1 MKKISLFIFMAFSVV
16 ASIAQEKKEYT
27 MRVWNNGSYTS
38 FSIESVDSIT
48 FAEEVKPDNVTTE
61 NGYQSESSFKEALS
75 SIYARFQTFITSEKK
90 IEELALDGG
99 YESISASN
107 PTIKQAWTNGYSAI
121 NYCNRLIEFSLG
133 KDYPF
138 DVKKY
143 RGQAIILRSIIYYM
157 MAQIWGDIPYIETT
171 NIDIAFNPPIVSKQ
185 EIIYDSYNLIT
196 TNINDVQEIIEYP
209 SQSVS
214 SKNIR
219 PLLNEMAMYIEGK
232 PYESCTTLENLIMQ
246 LDNSAETYTIVDD
259 TYNQLLEKEFSKS
272 ITAEELATL
281 WKDARPRYGV
291 WLALKRLKCYTPANG
306 MAECLLFPIPEEALM
321 TLPCLKQNEG
331 Y

>member
-1 MKKISLFIFMAFSVV
+1 MAFSVV

-38 FSIESVDSIT
+38 FTIESVDSIT
-48 FAEEVKPDNVTTE
+48 FAEEEVKPDNVTTE
-61 NGYQSESSFKEALS
+61 NVYQSESSFKEALS
-75 SIYARFQTFITSEKK
+75 AIYARFQTFITSEKK

-157 MAQIWGDIPYIETT
+157 MAQIWGDIPYVETT

-209 SQSVS
+209 SQSVN

-232 PYESCTTLENLIMQ
+232 PYESCTTLEKLIMQ

-272 ITAEELATL
+272 IPAEELATL
-281 WKDARPRYGV
+281 WKDVRPRYGV
-291 WLALKRLKCYTPANG
+291 WLALKRLNCYTPTNG

>member
-48 FAEEVKPDNVTTE
+48 FAEEVKPDNVTPE
-61 NGYQSESSFKEALS
+61 NVYQSESSFKEALS

-99 YESISASN
+99 YESISASS

-196 TNINDVQEIIEYP
+196 TNIDYVQEIIESP
-209 SQSVS
+209 SQSVN

-219 PLLNEMAMYIEGK
+219 PL
-232 PYESCTTLENLIMQ
+232 
-246 LDNSAETYTIVDD
+246 
-259 TYNQLLEKEFSKS
+259 
-272 ITAEELATL
+272 
-281 WKDARPRYGV
+281 
-291 WLALKRLKCYTPANG
+291 
-306 MAECLLFPIPEEALM
+306 
-321 TLPCLKQNEG
+321 
-331 Y
+331 

>member
-1 MKKISLFIFMAFSVV
+1 
-16 ASIAQEKKEYT
+16 
-27 MRVWNNGSYTS
+27 
-38 FSIESVDSIT
+38 
-48 FAEEVKPDNVTTE
+48 
-61 NGYQSESSFKEALS
+61 
-75 SIYARFQTFITSEKK
+75 
-90 IEELALDGG
+90 
-99 YESISASN
+99 
-107 PTIKQAWTNGYSAI
+107 
-121 NYCNRLIEFSLG
+121 
-133 KDYPF
+133 
-138 DVKKY
+138 
-143 RGQAIILRSIIYYM
+143 M

-196 TNINDVQEIIEYP
+196 TNINDVQEIIESP
-209 SQSVS
+209 SQSVN

-272 ITAEELATL
+272 TTAEVLATL

>member
-1 MKKISLFIFMAFSVV
+1 MKKISLLIFMAFSVV

-107 PTIKQAWTNGYSAI
+107 PTINRAWTNGYSAI

-157 MAQIWGDIPYIETT
+157 MAQIWAIFHT
-171 NIDIAFNPPIVSKQ
+171 
-185 EIIYDSYNLIT
+185 
-196 TNINDVQEIIEYP
+196 
-209 SQSVS
+209 
-214 SKNIR
+214 
-219 PLLNEMAMYIEGK
+219 
-232 PYESCTTLENLIMQ
+232 
-246 LDNSAETYTIVDD
+246 
-259 TYNQLLEKEFSKS
+259 
-272 ITAEELATL
+272 
-281 WKDARPRYGV
+281 
-291 WLALKRLKCYTPANG
+291 
-306 MAECLLFPIPEEALM
+306 
-321 TLPCLKQNEG
+321 
-331 Y
+331 